1 MTKSKRRR
9 TKPPSGS
16 LPTYI
21 RFTKDQ
27 LKAMDDAV
35 NEGRF
40 INRSEA
46 ARAAVRQMFGI
57 LPSVHGGNGKAR
69 V

>member
-1 MTKSKRRR
+1 MKESTRRR
-9 TKPPSGS
+9 TKPPAGS

-35 NEGRF
+35 KEGRF

-46 ARAAVRQMFGI
+46 ARAAVRHMFGM
-57 LPSVHGGNGKAR
+57 PAQDGNKA

>member
-1 MTKSKRRR
+1 MKKNTRRR
-9 TKPPSGS
+9 TKPPRGS

-35 NEGRF
+35 KEGRF

-46 ARAAVRQMFGI
+46 ARAAVRQMFGM
-57 LPSVHGGNGKAR
+57 PAHDGKKA

>member
-1 MTKSKRRR
+1 MREKKHTR
-9 TKPPSGS
+9 TKPPIDS

-27 LKAMDDAV
+27 LKAMDNAV
-35 NEGRF
+35 KEGRF

-46 ARAAVRQMFGI
+46 ARAAVRQMFGMP
-57 LPSVHGGNGKAR
+57 LPSQVEKGTAA